1 MTANS
6 LASKTAQGEEHF
18 DFLFA
23 IWLIPQ
29 SAFRFSCLAGIA
41 SLLG

>member
-23 IWLIPQ
+23 IWLILNQ
-29 SAFRFSCLAGIA
+29 HSASPV
-41 SLLG
+41 